1 MEIMPRAPV
10 LFRRAILLSS
20 FGLVTGLG
28 TARAEDA
35 NKPDLQ
41 VGDRWSWQHTNALAN
56 EQDYTQINDVISVS
70 PTEIRMRLR
79 KKGTPNAVI
88 QTFTPELNP
97 IDTGDARWSPSLGRF
112 AFPLLPGK
120 KWNSTF
126 DKMLL
131 ASGKHGKFYGKGEV
145 KGLEKVTVPAG
156 DFQAYKIV
164 VTFDAAGTDENSM
177 TGLTQETYWYAP
189 EVRNYVK
196 LDTTFSHDKL
206 VRNQDLYELLEF
218 SLR

>member
-1 MEIMPRAPV
+1 
-10 LFRRAILLSS
+10 
-20 FGLVTGLG
+20 
-28 TARAEDA
+28 
-35 NKPDLQ
+35 
-41 VGDRWSWQHTNALAN
+41 
-56 EQDYTQINDVISVS
+56 
-70 PTEIRMRLR
+70 
-79 KKGTPNAVI
+79 
-88 QTFTPELNP
+88 
-97 IDTGDARWSPSLGRF
+97 
-112 AFPLLPGK
+112 
-120 KWNSTF
+120 
-126 DKMLL
+126 
-131 ASGKHGKFYGKGEV
+131 
-145 KGLEKVTVPAG
+145 VPAG